1 MRRTSQPDGADG
13 PEGTKARIQQAAL
26 ELFVVHGYEKT
37 SLREIADRLGI
48 TKAAL
53 YYHYA
58 SKQELLKSI
67 TQPLI
72 DEFEVLV
79 AAAPDRD
86 TLLRSYVGLLNR
98 HQAVF
103 QLVANDH
110 ASLAAAEL
118 VERSAKLRRDV
129 VRQLAG
135 PEPTPVDY
143 VLSAAAFGAMAQG
156 FAVARRVEPE
166 ADPALPGSGD
176 YPDGEELAELLVATA
191 LRVLRPVPNPAEN
204 P

>member
-1 MRRTSQPDGADG
+1 V
-13 PEGTKARIQQAAL
+13 L
-26 ELFVVHGYEKT
+26 HGYEKT

-79 AAAPDRD
+79 AEASDAE
-86 TLLRSYVGLLNR
+86 TLLRSYIDLLHR

-118 VERSAKLRRDV
+118 VERSVRLRREV
-129 VRQLAG
+129 VRRLAG
-135 PEPTPVDY
+135 PDPRPADY
-143 VLSAAAFGAMAQG
+143 IRASAAFGAISQG
-156 FAVARRVEPE
+156 FMLARRVEPA
-166 ADPALPGSGD
+166 ADPAVDPAQPALAY
-176 YPDGEELAELLVATA
+176 YPEGAELTRLLLDTA
-191 LRVLRPVPNPAEN
+191 LAVLRSGSAEK

>member
-1 MRRTSQPDGADG
+1 MRRTSQTD
-13 PEGTKARIQQAAL
+13 GTKERIQRVAL
-26 ELFVVHGYEKT
+26 ELFVIHGYEKT

-72 DEFEVLV
+72 DEFEELV
-79 AAAPDRD
+79 AARPDRD
-86 TLLRSYVGLLNR
+86 TLLRSYVDLLTR

-118 VERSAKLRRDV
+118 VERSVRLRREI

-135 PEPTPVDY
+135 PDAGPVGY
-143 VLSAAAFGAMAQG
+143 VLASAAFGAMSQG
-156 FAVARRVEPE
+156 FATARRVEPE
-166 ADPALPGSGD
+166 ADPALPEGAA
-176 YPDGEELAELLVATA
+176 YPDGEELTELLITTA
-191 LRVLRPVPNPAEN
+191 LRVLDPAEN
-204 P
+204 L